1 MSSTTQVHHAT
12 AHGGQSGHGHHE
24 AGEERD
30 PPAVPTYLLGIAGT
44 ALFLAI
50 VLGLDALHAGYA
62 FHEVIR
68 QADMPDQ
75 VQLVDGSIRA
85 GRVLV
90 DGQAGVVLQTATGRE
105 TIARGRVK
113 AVVYTRAVDQVEH
126 AHRRELEAGAAVRR
140 DEGAP
145 VVQAV
150 AIEAAM
156 HETARRLSGAR

>member
-1 MSSTTQVHHAT
+1 MSTTTQVHHAT
-12 AHGGQSGHGHHE
+12 AHGGQSGHGHPE

-30 PPAVPTYLLGIAGT
+30 PPALPTYLLGIAGT
-44 ALFLAI
+44 AIFLAI

-68 QADMPDQ
+68 QADLPDQ
-75 VQLVDGSIRA
+75 VQLVDGSSRT

-90 DGQAGVVLQTATGRE
+90 DGQEGVVLQTATGRE
-105 TIARGRVK
+105 SIPRARVT

-126 AHRRELEAGAAVRR
+126 AHRRELEAGYAVRR
-140 DEGAP
+140 DQDAP
-145 VVQAV
+145 VVQAA

-156 HETARRLSGAR
+156 HEVGQRLRGAR

>member
-1 MSSTTQVHHAT
+1 MSTTTQVHHAT
-12 AHGGQSGHGHHE
+12 AHGGHHE

-30 PPAVPTYLLGIAGT
+30 PPALPTYLLGIAGT
-44 ALFLAI
+44 AIFLAI
-50 VLGLDALHAGYA
+50 VLGLDALHGAYT

-75 VQLVDGSIRA
+75 VQLVDGSLQA

-90 DGQAGVVLQTATGRE
+90 DGQAGVVLQTASGRE
-105 TIARGRVK
+105 AIPRARVK

-126 AHRRELEAGAAVRR
+126 AHRRELEAGHVVRR

-145 VVQAV
+145 VVQAA

-156 HETARRLSGAR
+156 HEVGQRLRGAR